1 MSTLS
6 SVIGPHPDDLAA
18 WRSVAVRKDL
28 QPALWHA
35 KFWGQSMAI
44 EEQAW
49 RDSQPNMAHESMSE
63 SGEADDMIRGCY
75 ALDIDIEGCHY
86 RSIWIRAEYIRAYNV
101 LEEFHR
107 DTVEQGGPA
116 PAAVLT
122 GQPGIG

>member
-49 RDSQPNMAHESMSE
+49 RDDQLR
-63 SGEADDMIRGCY
+63 RGC
-75 ALDIDIEGCHY
+75 ERRTKGCASK
-86 RSIWIRAEYIRAYNV
+86 RESPLIR
-101 LEEFHR
+101 
-107 DTVEQGGPA
+107 
-116 PAAVLT
+116 
-122 GQPGIG
+122 